1 MCRLYSMDN
10 SMEMEG
16 DCTPVAMSPLKR
28 ISVSKAVIKA
38 ELRAALQQ
46 LSSHGLMHGAKWAAE
61 QVVCE
66 SVSDSLLA
74 LSSPARPRARALSLF
89 LSLARARAL
98 STCLSHCGKWNRW
111 SVSATLMRPRSRLRL
126 DGCLRLR

>member
-1 MCRLYSMDN
+1 MCSQEIWLSAVWTIGDICGEENSLEVSGILCFGGLHATHIKFLTPVLCAVFDSMDN

-61 QVVCE
+61 QVLCE
-66 SVSDSLLA
+66 SV
-74 LSSPARPRARALSLF
+74 
-89 LSLARARAL
+89 
-98 STCLSHCGKWNRW
+98 
-111 SVSATLMRPRSRLRL
+111 
-126 DGCLRLR
+126 